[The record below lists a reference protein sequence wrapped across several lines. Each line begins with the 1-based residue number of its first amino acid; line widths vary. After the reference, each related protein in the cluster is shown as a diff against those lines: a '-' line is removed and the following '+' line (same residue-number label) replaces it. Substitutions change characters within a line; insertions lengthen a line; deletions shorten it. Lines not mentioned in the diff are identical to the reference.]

1 MLRVKDVPD
10 VMDVLAVVQV
20 IAVMRVQA
28 AVEAIAQEA
37 VKITAIIIV
46 VVVKDSVRRIVVAL
60 AVHIVTVV
68 NLAQERVN
76 ARVLRIALPDVI

>member
-20 IAVMRVQA
+20 ITVMRVQA